1 MKITK
6 RQLRRIIREERSRL
20 QEVPQASQP
29 AASNVQVTDVDN
41 GREMTVNV
49 VMEYDMLTVSFGNSM
64 TLHLN
69 SEDAKNLGE
78 TLVEF
83 SEYLFVASQE
93 TLGGP
98 EGQPI

>member
-6 RQLRRIIREERSRL
+6 RQLKRIIREERSRL
-20 QEVPQASQP
+20 REDSQASQP
-29 AASNVQVTDVDN
+29 AGTNVQITDVDN
-41 GREMTVNV
+41 GRGMTVNV
-49 VMEYDMLTVSFGNSM
+49 EMEYDMLSVSFGNSM

-83 SEYLFVASQE
+83 SEYLFAASQE
-93 TLGGP
+93 TLHVKGP
-98 EGQPI
+98 V

>member
-20 QEVPQASQP
+20 REDYQASQP
-29 AASNVQVTDVDN
+29 AGTGIQITDVDN
-41 GREMTVNV
+41 GRGMTVNV
-49 VMEYDMLTVSFGNSM
+49 EMEDDMLTVSFGNSM

-69 SEDAKNLGE
+69 SEDAKNLGA

-83 SEYLFVASQE
+83 SERLFAASQE
-93 TLGGP
+93 TLYAKGP
-98 EGQPI
+98 V

>member
-1 MKITK
+1 MRITK

-20 QEVPQASQP
+20 REDSQASQP
-29 AASNVQVTDVDN
+29 AGSNVQITDVDN

-49 VMEYDMLTVSFGNSM
+49 TMEYDMLTVSLGNSM

-83 SEYLFVASQE
+83 SEYLFVASTE

>member
-6 RQLRRIIREERSRL
+6 RQLKRIIREERARL
-20 QEVPQASQP
+20 REDSQAAQP
-29 AASNVQVTDVDN
+29 AGGNVQITDVDN

-49 VMEYDMLTVSFGNSM
+49 EMEYDMLTVSFGNSM

-69 SEDAKNLGE
+69 SEDAKNLGA

-83 SEYLFVASQE
+83 SERLFAASQE
-93 TLGGP
+93 TLYAKGP
-98 EGQPI
+98 V

>member
-6 RQLRRIIREERSRL
+6 RQLRRIIREERARL
-20 QEVPQASQP
+20 REDSQAAQP
-29 AASNVQVTDVDN
+29 AGGNVQITDVDN

-49 VMEYDMLTVSFGNSM
+49 EMEYDMLTVSFGNSM

-83 SEYLFVASQE
+83 SEYLFAASQE
-93 TLGGP
+93 TIYAKGP
-98 EGQPI
+98 V